1 MNQTG
6 ADMTLQPLST
16 PGNGPR
22 RSLNREARKRELMK
36 ITKEN
41 QMILKR
47 LQDKSASYNVQKW
60 QKDEDSR
67 KKVLR
72 NICEYPLQIGDS

>member
-1 MNQTG
+1 MTNILQKQRGTLYTANSAGGIGQQRSYLMSSTG
-6 ADMTLQPLST
+6 ADMTLQPALT
-16 PGNGPR
+16 PGAGPR

-47 LQDKSASYNVQKW
+47 L
-60 QKDEDSR
+60 
-67 KKVLR
+67 
-72 NICEYPLQIGDS
+72 